1 MSDLTRQD
9 KLDIA
14 AATALTLVSWVAFW
28 LFGFEAAVRE
38 TFAGFRVDSPPAS

>member
-1 MSDLTRQD
+1 MSELTRQE

-28 LFGFEAAVRE
+28 LFGFACGSVFWAQ
-38 TFAGFRVDSPPAS
+38 GF